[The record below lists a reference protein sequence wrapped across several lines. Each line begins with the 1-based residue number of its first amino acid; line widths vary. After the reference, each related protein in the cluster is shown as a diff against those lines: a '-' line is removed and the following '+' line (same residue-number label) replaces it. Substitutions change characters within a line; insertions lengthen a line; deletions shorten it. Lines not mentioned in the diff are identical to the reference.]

1 MPVILENI
9 ICRAQKR
16 KTPGHGKILNIPS
29 LRIDGG
35 ELVGIIDSSAE
46 ESAAL
51 GKIICGLVAPDAGS
65 VSITEADG
73 QKAIAVFFDSEAEKA
88 LSENTVEKEVC
99 ALLRKTEK
107 DKEKLSEKAKNAL
120 EMVGLDY
127 DAVRHRSPFELTPGE
142 RRAAALASLLA
153 LSPSLIVLDNPTDNM
168 DGIWR
173 ARLMEL
179 LKKLSDGGAAVVM
192 FTADTS
198 LLSEYASRVIIVK
211 DGCIAIDSSA
221 KNVFSE
227 YFILNHLGVAVP
239 DVTKC
244 CRMLKENGMDMPN
257 NIILYEQFLDRLK
270 ILMWRKNK

>member
-9 ICRAQKR
+9 IYRVQKR

-35 ELVGIIDSSAE
+35 EFVGIIDSSPE

-51 GKIICGLVAPDAGS
+51 GKIICGLVTPDAGS
-65 VSITEADG
+65 VSITGASG
-73 QKAIAVFFDSEAEKA
+73 QKAVAVFFDSEAEKA
-88 LSENTVEKEVC
+88 LSETTVEKEVC

-107 DKEKLSEKAKNAL
+107 DKEKLAEKAKNAI

-127 DAVRHRSPFELTPGE
+127 EAVRHKPLFELTPGE

-153 LSPSLIVLDNPTDNM
+153 LSPSLIVLDKPTDNM

-173 ARLMEL
+173 TRLMEL
-179 LKKLSDGGAAVVM
+179 LKKLSDGGAAVVL
-192 FTADTS
+192 FTADAS

-211 DGCIAIDSSA
+211 DGRIAIDSSA

-227 YFILNHLGVAVP
+227 YFILNHLGAAVP

-244 CRMLKENGMDMPN
+244 CRMLMENGMDMPN

>member
-9 ICRAQKR
+9 IYRVQK
-16 KTPGHGKILNIPS
+16 KKIPGHGKILNIPS
-29 LRIDGG
+29 LRIDDG
-35 ELVGIIDSSAE
+35 ELVGIIDSSPE

-51 GKIICGLVAPDAGS
+51 GKLICGLVKSDAGS
-65 VSITEADG
+65 VSTTDASG
-73 QKAIAVFFDSEAEKA
+73 RKAVAVFFDSEAEKA
-88 LSENTVEKEVC
+88 LSENTVEREVC

-107 DKEKLSEKAKNAL
+107 DKEKLAEKAKDAL
-120 EMVGLDY
+120 ELVGLDY
-127 DAVRHRSPFELTPGE
+127 EAVRHKSPFELTPGE
-142 RRAAALASLLA
+142 RRTVALASLLA

-173 ARLMEL
+173 AHLLKL
-179 LKKLSDGGAAVVM
+179 LKKLSDGGATVVL

-198 LLSEYASRVIIVK
+198 LLSEYASRVIVIK
-211 DGCIAIDSSA
+211 DGRIAIDSSA

-239 DVTKC
+239 DITKC
-244 CRMLKENGMDMPN
+244 CRALRENGMDMPN

>member
-9 ICRAQKR
+9 IYRVQKR

-29 LRIDGG
+29 LRIDSG
-35 ELVGIIDSSAE
+35 EFVGIIDSSPE
-46 ESAAL
+46 ESVAL
-51 GKIICGLVAPDAGS
+51 GKIICALVTPDAGS
-65 VSITEADG
+65 VSITGESG
-73 QKAIAVFFDSEAEKA
+73 QKAVAVFFDFEAEKA

-107 DKEKLSEKAKNAL
+107 DKEKLAEKAKNAL

-127 DAVRHRSPFELTPGE
+127 EAVRHKSPFELTPGE
-142 RRAAALASLLA
+142 RRAASLASLLV

-168 DGIWR
+168 DGILR
-173 ARLMEL
+173 VHLMKL
-179 LKKLSDGGAAVVM
+179 LKKLSDGGAAVVL

-198 LLSEYASRVIIVK
+198 LLSEYASRVIIVR
-211 DGCIAIDSSA
+211 DGRIAIDSSA

-244 CRMLKENGMDMPN
+244 CRMLMENGMDMPN

>member
-9 ICRAQKR
+9 IYRVQKR

-35 ELVGIIDSSAE
+35 EFVGIIDSSPE

-51 GKIICGLVAPDAGS
+51 GKIICGLVKSDAGG
-65 VSITEADG
+65 VSLTDASG
-73 QKAIAVFFDSEAEKA
+73 QKAVAVFFDSEAEKA

-107 DKEKLSEKAKNAL
+107 NKEKLAEKAKNAI

-127 DAVRHRSPFELTPGE
+127 EAVRHQSPFELTPGE
-142 RRAAALASLLA
+142 RRTAALASLLA

-173 ARLMEL
+173 ARLMKL
-179 LKKLSDGGAAVVM
+179 LKKLSDGGAAVVL

-211 DGCIAIDSSA
+211 DGRVAIDSAA

-244 CRMLKENGMDMPN
+244 CRMLMENGMDMPN